1 MARTIRKSAD
11 GLLVRDG
18 SSTRSIRRPSPTP
31 RRLGT
36 RAAVVAAELATLEV

>member
-18 SSTRSIRRPSPTP
+18 NSIRTTRRPNTTP

-36 RAAVVAAELATLEV
+36 RTAVVLAAIREA